1 MRQIFNAFYMLIFI
15 KFLRT
20 IAIRFSCDRVIKVVV
35 PMGDDGYIVMATVN
49 SMAEA
54 VRIMLK
60 LSDHRWSSMSVDAE
74 SGRVLATRDRDCRF
88 YEPWATRY
96 GTLPEYSVFDSI
108 AKLLDFDTANAEEL
122 KHIALSLGQTPM
134 TTVPGKFKRR

>member
-1 MRQIFNAFYMLIFI
+1 MRQIFNAFYLLLFI

-20 IAIRFSCDRVIKVVV
+20 IAIRFSCDRAIKVVV
-35 PMGDDGYIVMATVN
+35 PIGNAGYIVVATVN

-54 VRIMLK
+54 ARIMLK

-74 SGRVLATRDRDCRF
+74 SGRVLATRTGDGRF

-96 GTLPEYSVFDSI
+96 GTRPEYSVFDSI
-108 AKLLDFDTANAEEL
+108 ATLLDYEPANAEEL
-122 KHIALSLGQTPM
+122 KQFAFSIGQTPI
-134 TTVPGKFKRR
+134 TTVPGKFNRH